1 MQANVKAPRIPAG
14 QQQQQQKQKT
24 KYKKYPS
31 A

>member
-14 QQQQQQKQKT
+14 QQQQQKQKT